1 MFNIAVITD
10 PIECLFK
17 ETDTTL
23 GIINIL
29 QKNNKIFYIDTT
41 TIQINN
47 HNVFGNVQ
55 ELTLNLHNKK
65 YFHLKNKKKIN
76 LNKMHCI
83 FFRKDP
89 PVDEHYIALTYM
101 LDILEKQK
109 TLIINSSQS
118 LRDYNEKL
126 LGGLLSTYKLPTI
139 VSSNIDQM
147 KKFINEHKNVVVK
160 PLNMMRG
167 ENIQKISHNDNDYK
181 KKIFSVQ
188 NYNEKCYVLI
198 QKYLNIHKYGDK
210 RIIIYNGI
218 VYENALVR
226 FPPKDDF
233 RANLANGGKYQ
244 IKKIEKKYIPH
255 LEDIASYL
263 VSKRIYLAGID
274 MIHKFITEINITSPT
289 GLMHL
294 QQKDKNIFEK
304 IAHQFISVITHY
316 HDE

>member
-10 PIECLFK
+10 PIECLLK

-29 QKNNKIFYIDTT
+29 QKNNKIFYIDTA

-55 ELTLNLHNKK
+55 ELTLNLHSKK

-89 PVDEHYIALTYM
+89 PVDENYIALTYM

-126 LGGLLSTYKLPTI
+126 LGGLMSPYKLPTI

-147 KKFINEHKNVVVK
+147 KKFINKHKNVVVK

-244 IKKIEKKYIPH
+244 IKKIEKKYIPY

-263 VSKRIYLAGID
+263 ISKRIYLAGID
-274 MIHKFITEINITSPT
+274 MINKFITEINITSPT

-304 IAHQFISVITHY
+304 IAHQLSSVITHY